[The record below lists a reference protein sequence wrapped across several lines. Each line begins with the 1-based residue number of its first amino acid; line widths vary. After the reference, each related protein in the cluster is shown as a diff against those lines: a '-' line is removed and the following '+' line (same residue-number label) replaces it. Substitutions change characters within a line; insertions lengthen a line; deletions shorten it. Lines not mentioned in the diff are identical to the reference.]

1 MESLSPFL
9 YRTCTSYNMPV
20 YPGARRMVGHPE
32 VSYPEMSYPEVI
44 SQLIT
49 NRFMVR

>member
-9 YRTCTSYNMPV
+9 WRTCTSYNMPV

-32 VSYPEMSYPEVI
+32 VSYPEVI